1 MDGSA
6 SACSPRLSTPV
17 EARRRP
23 RRRLGP
29 VAAACAACALLAA
42 VVAAIEAGR
51 PFLLLPLCQL
61 AVSLGGLE
69 LAWLCFRVRARLL
82 LALGAALPS
91 LDDREDPQRQSATA
105 ATARTQEGYRYALRA
120 AVTPSGFA
128 VKWLTDKTPVTGGR
142 EVPVALSLSVLAAAA
157 VVALV
162 ILCLPMLVSLPKY
175 QLSWWLVV
183 ITGGLGAFLSV
194 LTACLSPTG
203 PDSVLLLVLQ
213 GCFTFSRMNMVVA
226 HYQNGIHSDP
236 EVIDDLYLTLTG
248 CCIMIA
254 WRIVSSTDVLH
265 TLLAALLD
273 TVIVVYVLA
282 TMMEIADFVDHPYAR
297 EFPFFFSTFF
307 LSVAAGELTRWAFQ
321 ALVVDGNA
329 QSSRWRSRAAQ
340 RRRVEEERCAPLMC
354 SIGAAMVSAVSAC
367 IATAVAFVCIP
378 RRHPVRVELLG
389 LFPLAAVVSHVG
401 QAMLAMVKETALVS
415 KPARLS
421 VWRNGALDLMN
432 PFLLAWIVV
441 HPYSKYL
448 LATASSYDDGDSGG
462 SSG

>member
-1 MDGSA
+1 MA
-6 SACSPRLSTPV
+6 A
-17 EARRRP
+17 ARRRP
-23 RRRLGP
+23 RRRL
-29 VAAACAACALLAA
+29 VATACAACALLAA

-61 AVSLGGLE
+61 VVSLGGLE

-82 LALGAALPS
+82 LALGAALPG
-91 LDDREDPQRQSATA
+91 LDDREDPQRQAPTPD
-105 ATARTQEGYRYALRA
+105 EYRCALRA

-128 VKWLTDKTPVTGGR
+128 VKWITDKTPATGGR
-142 EVPVALSLSVLAAAA
+142 DVPVALALSLLAAAA

-162 ILCLPMLVSLPKY
+162 ILCLPLLVSLPKY

-183 ITGGLGAFLSV
+183 VTGGLGASLAV
-194 LTACLSPTG
+194 LTACLAPTG
-203 PDSVLLLVLQ
+203 PDSVPLIVLQ
-213 GCFTFSRMNMVVA
+213 GCFSFSRMNMVVA
-226 HYQNGIHSDP
+226 HYQNGLHSDP

-273 TVIVVYVLA
+273 SVVVVYVLA
-282 TMMEIADFVDHPYAR
+282 TMMEIADFVDHPNAS

-307 LSVAAGELTRWAFQ
+307 LSVAAGELARWAFR
-321 ALVVDGNA
+321 ALVADGNA

-340 RRRVEEERCAPLMC
+340 RRRVEDDRCAPLMRT
-354 SIGAAMVSAVSAC
+354 IGVAMASAVSAC

-378 RRHPVRVELLG
+378 RRHPVRLELLG
-389 LFPLAAVVSHVG
+389 LFPLAAVISQVG
-401 QAMLAMVKETALVS
+401 QAMLAMIKETALVAE
-415 KPARLS
+415 PARLS
-421 VWRNGALDLMN
+421 VWRNGALDLAN

-448 LATASSYDDGDSGG
+448 LATASPYEDGG
-462 SSG
+462 SSGGSG